1 LSEAFVAKAGSFSDF
16 PNLMAKN
23 NWRGWLAGPGRARS
37 MRKQQTSAGL
47 NIGHRRLRRHEFNGL
62 KKNRRRNDRTTK
74 HGLRASVAGGQIHT
88 TPLSNR

>member
-1 LSEAFVAKAGSFSDF
+1 
-16 PNLMAKN
+16 
-23 NWRGWLAGPGRARS
+23 

-47 NIGHRRLRRHEFNGL
+47 NIGHRRLRQHDFNGL